1 MADTAIELPD
11 DIETLKAMV
20 LTARAETAQLRAVNA
35 EAEVRIE
42 RLHALIKTL
51 ERARYGRRS
60 EALDPDQHEFA
71 FEEIQTEPS

>member
-1 MADTAIELPD
+1 MNT
-11 DIETLKAMV
+11 
-20 LTARAETAQLRAVNA
+20 ETAQLRAVNVEA
-35 EAEVRIE
+35 EARIE